1 MGSGMSDKGSRL
13 IAGVMTKIAFDAADL
28 KSAGSG
34 SYLEKSYKN
43 FKEDCIADKVETQM
57 FIDALE
63 GKKEPTDPDYGKPFS
78 QTIRKC
84 KKRDQLIKKKMDEY
98 EQFKKDIAQKIENVK
113 KKIKEGI
120 VTSVGKKITIKI
132 ITPGMLLW
140 GYFCLE
146 KHRIPNIDY
155 CHMGKYNI
163 MFPTH
168 DKIWSVFLNEE
179 VDKIMESRVSFF
191 EFIDHL
197 EARDQ
202 VHYMTTWEVTN
213 GAPEQPISKDGIPS
227 RQFLE
232 SMVNYD
238 YSIEEHHDMSREVIF
253 VSGIAYYFLKN
264 ARLIDR
270 IRYYNKFCTV

>member
-13 IAGVMTKIAFDAADL
+13 IAGIMTKIAFDAADL

-34 SYLEKSYKN
+34 SYLEKSYKS
-43 FKEDCIADKVETQM
+43 FKEDHIADKAETQM

-63 GKKEPTDPDYGKPFS
+63 GREEPTDPNYGKPFS

-84 KKRDQLIKKKMDEY
+84 KNRDQLIKKKMDEY
-98 EQFKKDIAQKIENVK
+98 EQLKKDIAPKIENVE
-113 KKIKEGI
+113 KKIKAGI
-120 VTSVGKKITIKI
+120 VTSVGKKITINI

-163 MFPTH
+163 MFPMH
-168 DKIWSVFLNEE
+168 DKIWSVFLNE
-179 VDKIMESRVSFF
+179 DINKIMESRVNFF
-191 EFIDHL
+191 EFMYHL
-197 EARDQ
+197 ELRDQ
-202 VHYMTTWEVTN
+202 VYYITAYAVTT
-213 GAPEQPISKDGIPS
+213 GAPENPISRDGIPS

-238 YSIEEHHDMSREVIF
+238 YVIREHHDMSREVIF
-253 VSGIAYYFLKN
+253 VSGLAYYFLHN

-270 IRYYNKFCTV
+270 IRYYNKFSTI

>member
-13 IAGVMTKIAFDAADL
+13 IAGIMTKIAFDAADL

-34 SYLEKSYKN
+34 SYLEKSYKS
-43 FKEDCIADKVETQM
+43 FKEDHIADKAETQM

-63 GKKEPTDPDYGKPFS
+63 GREEPTDPNYGKPFS

-84 KKRDQLIKKKMDEY
+84 KNRDQLIKKKMDEY
-98 EQFKKDIAQKIENVK
+98 EPLKKDIAP
-113 KKIKEGI
+113 KIKNAETKIKAGI
-120 VTSVGKKITIKI
+120 VTSLGKKITIKI

-163 MFPTH
+163 MFPMH
-168 DKIWSVFLNEE
+168 DKIWSVFLNE
-179 VDKIMESRVSFF
+179 DINKIMESRVNFF
-191 EFIDHL
+191 EFMDHL
-197 EARDQ
+197 GTRDQ
-202 VHYMTTWEVTN
+202 VYYMPTYAVTN
-213 GAPEQPISKDGIPS
+213 GAPEQPISRDGIPS

-232 SMVNYD
+232 SIVNYN
-238 YSIEEHHDMSREVIF
+238 YGIKEHNDMSREVIF
-253 VSGIAYYFLKN
+253 MRRLRYYFLKN

-270 IRYYNKFCTV
+270 IRYYNKFTV

>member
-1 MGSGMSDKGSRL
+1 MCPGFW
-13 IAGVMTKIAFDAADL
+13 VH
-28 KSAGSG
+28 
-34 SYLEKSYKN
+34 
-43 FKEDCIADKVETQM
+43 
-57 FIDALE
+57 
-63 GKKEPTDPDYGKPFS
+63 
-78 QTIRKC
+78 
-84 KKRDQLIKKKMDEY
+84 
-98 EQFKKDIAQKIENVK
+98 
-113 KKIKEGI
+113 
-120 VTSVGKKITIKI
+120 I
-132 ITPGMLLW
+132 ILW

-163 MFPTH
+163 MFPMH

-179 VDKIMESRVSFF
+179 VDKIMESRVNFF

-202 VHYMTTWEVTN
+202 AHYMTTWAVTT
-213 GAPEQPISKDGIPS
+213 GAPENPISRDGIPS

-238 YSIEEHHDMSREVIF
+238 YVIREHHDMSKEVIF
-253 VSGIAYYFLKN
+253 VSGLAYYFLHN

-270 IRYYNKFCTV
+270 IRYYNKFSTI